1 MESNLREWIRLTSK
15 DMPLWGQDKLRGQI
29 ERERSG
35 GKNQGEKDLFLRCQ
49 KLELII
55 SGAVCSFLSSSIVF
69 FGFCFWPP
77 HVTCGILVPQSG
89 IEPSP

>member
-1 MESNLREWIRLTSK
+1 
-15 DMPLWGQDKLRGQI
+15 MPLWGQDELRGQI

-55 SGAVCSFLSSSIVF
+55 SGAVSSFHL
-69 FGFCFWPP
+69 
-77 HVTCGILVPQSG
+77 Q
-89 IEPSP
+89 